1 MQEVA
6 NARRALLCCGTASIH
21 AQIFALCPR
30 LLGVSF
36 DEHFRAV
43 FELMPTYSREG
54 QRKFQNTDFG
64 AVLAKFRQSEASDPR
79 DRIFALLGVCAD
91 NLVREVV
98 KPDYSR
104 SEAEVIYAAMEYF
117 RLKDIGTSFEQCQW
131 KRVNDIPNNINEFFE
146 SMISSTHA
154 PRPRLYIRNV
164 LAQIFIIQDMN
175 RARTLLS
182 QDEWRIAMDREMIRP
197 IFRTDNE
204 GVVEMTSLLLLHSWE
219 FDMSITSLAIRPNKT
234 QHYTGMYYCF
244 LLMLA
249 DIARNGITSR
259 RRKELSRLLSLTS
272 GDYLIDY
279 MLRRE
284 DPYTRQS
291 LEFFENCKPRQP
303 NPGYDQS
310 WKSSTSTDHSETDF
324 FEEFASFTITFIFG
338 RRWKFERRGRDPKQF
353 AKQLGSCG
361 IATTIALYFA
371 VCCRELPTV
380 QYLLNEGVKMVIGQL
395 PNPISWLIHSRDCDT
410 FNIL

>member
-1 MQEVA
+1 
-6 NARRALLCCGTASIH
+6 
-21 AQIFALCPR
+21 
-30 LLGVSF
+30 
-36 DEHFRAV
+36 
-43 FELMPTYSREG
+43 MPTYSREG

-219 FDMSITSLAIRPNKT
+219 FDM
-234 QHYTGMYYCF
+234 
-244 LLMLA
+244 
-249 DIARNGITSR
+249 
-259 RRKELSRLLSLTS
+259 
-272 GDYLIDY
+272 
-279 MLRRE
+279 
-284 DPYTRQS
+284 
-291 LEFFENCKPRQP
+291 
-303 NPGYDQS
+303 
-310 WKSSTSTDHSETDF
+310 
-324 FEEFASFTITFIFG
+324 
-338 RRWKFERRGRDPKQF
+338 
-353 AKQLGSCG
+353 
-361 IATTIALYFA
+361 
-371 VCCRELPTV
+371 
-380 QYLLNEGVKMVIGQL
+380 KME
-395 PNPISWLIHSRDCDT
+395 
-410 FNIL
+410 